1 MDSIAVITVIIIFAA
16 TFIQSAFGFGS
27 ALIMMPFLTV
37 LIGIKIA
44 VPLAALIATTI
55 HISILLYKWRE
66 VDLSAALR
74 LIIASVIG
82 IPLGAYLLRMGN
94 EQYLKFFL
102 GLMIIIF
109 SLFFLLKP
117 ALPFLKNE
125 KYAYFF
131 GFIAGIL
138 GGAYNTNGPPVVIY
152 GSLRRWNPA
161 TFRTTLQGYFFPTGL
176 LLLISHSSVGL
187 WTGTVF
193 NNYLIALPFV
203 LAAVWMGGKLN
214 ERISPGK
221 FDKYIY
227 TFLVITGISIAV
239 ESILKVI

>member
-27 ALIMMPFLTV
+27 ALIMMPLLTV
-37 LIGIKIA
+37 LIGIKTA

-66 VDLSAALR
+66 VDLSAAFR
-74 LIIASVIG
+74 LIIGSVIG
-82 IPLGAYLLRMGN
+82 IPLGAYLLRLGN
-94 EQYLKFFL
+94 EHYLKLFL

-109 SLFFLLKP
+109 SLLFLLKP
-117 ALPFLKNE
+117 ALPRLKNE
-125 KYAYFF
+125 KSAYFF

-152 GSLRRWNPA
+152 GSMRRWSPA

-176 LLLISHSSVGL
+176 FLLISHGSIGL
-187 WTGTVF
+187 WTGAVF
-193 NNYLIALPFV
+193 NNYLIAFPFV

-214 ERISPGK
+214 ERISSGK

-227 TFLVITGISIAV
+227 IFLVITGISIAV
-239 ESILKVI
+239 ESVIK